1 MTDTIPTFEKWNE
14 TRGSTSLIHKHGYN
28 ACRALALTIIEKV
41 EKLYDTEC
49 EAVSNLAELN
59 GKRILQALE
68 QQAEI
73 ARLTEILCELSSAAC
88 IHEDPRVRFV
98 DIQIAR
104 SDWFEVLAPF
114 REKRRADIVAL
125 AEKP

>member
-1 MTDTIPTFEKWNE
+1 MAGETTMTLADVCA
-14 TRGSTSLIHKHGYN
+14 TR
-28 ACRALALTIIEKV
+28 LALIK
-41 EKLYDTEC
+41 
-49 EAVSNLAELN
+49 
-59 GKRILQALE
+59 Q